1 MDISEEVL
9 VALRQI
15 IRATDLHSRYLAK
28 EFGLTGPQLLI
39 LIKLSQSN
47 PISVGEIAKI
57 VSLSQ
62 ATVTDILDRL
72 ALKGLIRR
80 ERSSEDKRRM
90 TVRLTE
96 QGADVLKSKPSPL
109 QEDFINRFSSL
120 EDWEQSSILS
130 SLQRVAAMMRA
141 DVITASPVLST
152 GPIPKSDEREERF
165 LPAEDGD
172 DKETRSKAKGLNEQ
186 T

>member
-1 MDISEEVL
+1 MDINEEVL
-9 VALRQI
+9 VTLRQI

-39 LIKLSQSN
+39 LFRLSHSD
-47 PISVGEIAKI
+47 PISVGEIAKD

-80 ERSSEDKRRM
+80 ERSSEDKRRT

-96 QGADVLKSKPSPL
+96 QGADVLKNKPSLL
-109 QEDFINRFSSL
+109 QEEFLNRFIAL
-120 EDWEQSSILS
+120 EEWEQSSILS

-141 DVITASPVLST
+141 DVITASPVLSA
-152 GPIPKSDEREERF
+152 GPIPKTDEKEERF
-165 LPAEDGD
+165 MSMDGTSD
-172 DKETRSKAKGLNEQ
+172 NEA
-186 T
+186 